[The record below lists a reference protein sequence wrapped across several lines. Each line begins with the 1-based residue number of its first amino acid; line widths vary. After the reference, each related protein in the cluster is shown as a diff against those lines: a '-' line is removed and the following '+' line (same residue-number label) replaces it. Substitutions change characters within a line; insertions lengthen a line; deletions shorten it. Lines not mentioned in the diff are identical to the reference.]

1 MSRAPRAASARRDWG
16 DDDSATPI
24 LHVDMDAFFASVELL
39 DHPELA
45 GRPVIVGGTEGRGVV
60 SAATYEARAYGVA
73 SAMSMAEAMR
83 RCPQAVVLPVR
94 HRHYSEV
101 SRAVMGILGEVT
113 PVLEKVSVD
122 EAFLDVAGA
131 RRRMGS
137 PAAIGG
143 WIRREIRGRLGLP
156 ASVGIAST
164 KFVAKL
170 ASSHAKPD
178 GLLLIPATA
187 TQDFLDLLPVGAMWG
202 VGAKS
207 EAALARWGI
216 TDVRALAAAD
226 TRTLTRILGP
236 SAAHHLSALS
246 HGIDPRPVSPGREEK
261 SVGTESTFFDLV
273 RDRDHARRVL
283 LDQCHQCAARLRAGE
298 LRARVVVL
306 KARGADFTT
315 VTRSRT
321 LADPTDLARDVWQ
334 TVESLF
340 EALPTPPGGYRL
352 LGVRCEGLSR
362 GDDGVQLLLDDAPRR
377 GAPERAAD
385 EVRRRWGAGAVA
397 PASLLRPPVS
407 GR

>member
-1 MSRAPRAASARRDWG
+1 MSRAPRSRAARRSWG
-16 DDDSATPI
+16 DDDSAAPI
-24 LHVDMDAFFASVELL
+24 IHVDMDAFFASVELL
-39 DHPELA
+39 EHPELA
-45 GRPVIVGGTEGRGVV
+45 GRPVIVGGRDGRGVV
-60 SAATYEARAYGVA
+60 SAASYEARAFGVS
-73 SAMSMAEAMR
+73 SAMSMAEACR

-94 HRHYSEV
+94 HGLYSRV
-101 SRAVMGILGEVT
+101 SAQVMSVLAEVT
-113 PVLEKVSVD
+113 PVLEKVSID
-122 EAFLDVAGA
+122 EAFLDVTGA
-131 RRRMGS
+131 RRRMG
-137 PAAIGG
+137 PPVTIGR
-143 WIRREIRGRLGLP
+143 WIRAEVRRRVGVP

-178 GLLLIPATA
+178 GLLLIPAHA
-187 TQDFLDLLPVGAMWG
+187 TQDFLDVLPVGAMWG

-362 GDDGVQLLLDDAPRR
+362 GDDGVQLLLDDDPRR